1 MTLNEILSAR
11 PEGSTFRI
19 AFLGGSIT
27 EGAGASDRKNRY
39 SSRTV
44 AAIAH
49 RYPAL
54 NIEEINAGVG
64 GTPSALGLFRTE
76 RDIVEKEPDLVF
88 VEFAVNDGGNAE
100 CGKYMEGIVRRL
112 LRYKR
117 DLPIV
122 FLYTFAANMYEGY
135 LEGKEPVSV
144 RAHHAIAAHYGIP
157 EINLGPDFTR
167 KIRAYGGDHLVLLKD
182 GAHPNNDGYATY
194 TDTVMA
200 TLFDF
205 DFAIR
210 FPEETASGVEYT
222 SPHMEYASKVLADHP
237 EDFSGFAVSSFSLYG
252 RTADYIYAPL
262 PGSRLTFRFRG
273 RALGAYIAIEK
284 DSGDM
289 LLSVDGGE
297 EKCVS
302 TWDTYALRFNRSA
315 FAMLWEGEE
324 GDHTLTLT
332 VAPTKNEKSEGHI
345 VRIGAFL
352 VG

>member
-1 MTLNEILSAR
+1 MNLNEILSR
-11 PEGSTFRI
+11 LPEGSAFRI

-27 EGAGASDRKNRY
+27 EGAGASDRKYRY
-39 SSRTV
+39 SSRV
-44 AAIAH
+44 VSAIA
-49 RYPAL
+49 RRFPA
-54 NIEEINAGVG
+54 ITVEEINAGVG

-88 VEFAVNDGGNAE
+88 VEFAVNDGGNAD

-112 LRYKR
+112 LRYRR

-122 FLYTFAANMYEGY
+122 FLYTFSANMYEGY
-135 LEGKEPVSV
+135 LKGEEPVSV

-157 EINLGPDFTR
+157 EINLGPDFAR
-167 KIRAYGGDHLVLLKD
+167 KIRNYGGNHLALMKD
-182 GAHPNNDGYATY
+182 GAHPNDDGYATY

-222 SPHMEYASKVLADHP
+222 SPHMEYASAALLAHP
-237 EDFSGFAVSSFSLYG
+237 EEFSGFAVSSFSLHG
-252 RTADYIYAPL
+252 RTPDYITAPL
-262 PGSRLTFRFRG
+262 PGDRLTFRFRG

-289 LLSVDGGE
+289 LLSVDGE
-297 EKCVS
+297 EERRVS
-302 TWDTYALRFNRSA
+302 TWDSYALRFNRSA
-315 FAMLWEGEE
+315 FAMLWEGDAGE
-324 GDHTLTLT
+324 HTLTLT

-345 VRIGAFL
+345 IRIGAFL

>member
-1 MTLNEILSAR
+1 MKLNEILASR
-11 PEGSTFRI
+11 PEGSAFRI
-19 AFLGGSIT
+19 AYLGGSIT

-39 SSRTV
+39 SSRVT
-44 AAIAH
+44 AAIAR

-54 NIEEINAGVG
+54 AVEEINAGVG

-76 RDIVEKEPDLVF
+76 RDIVGKEPDLVF
-88 VEFAVNDGGNAE
+88 VEFAVNDGGNAD

-122 FLYTFAANMYEGY
+122 FLYTFSSGMYEGY
-135 LEGKEPVSV
+135 LEGREPVSV
-144 RAHHAIAAHYGIP
+144 RAHHAVAEYYHIP
-157 EINLGPDFTR
+157 EINLGPDLTR
-167 KIRAYGGDHLVLLKD
+167 KIKAYGGDHLVFMKD
-182 GAHPNNDGYATY
+182 GAHPNDDGYATY

-200 TLFDF
+200 HLFDF
-205 DFAIR
+205 DFDIR
-210 FPEETASGVEYT
+210 FPEETVTGVEYQN
-222 SPHMEYASKVLADHP
+222 PHMEYASAALLAHP
-237 EDFSGFAVSSFSLYG
+237 EEFSGFAVSSFSLHG

-262 PGSRLTFRFRG
+262 PGSSLTFRFRG
-273 RALGAYIAIEK
+273 RALGVYMAIEK

-297 EKCVS
+297 EKTVS
-302 TWDTYALRFNRSA
+302 TWDHYALKFNRSA
-315 FAMLWEGEE
+315 FAMLWEGDE
-324 GDHTLTLT
+324 GEHTLTLT

-345 VRIGAFL
+345 IRIGAFL